1 MKSLEEQIKTL
12 ELKLLHT
19 DTGTDPSLF
28 NALLSEDF
36 EEIGNTGHINSRQE
50 VINWLIN
57 KNNDDRWLL
66 KNFRIKILSTDW
78 VLAIYEAQK
87 ISNLDSTSTSRGSLR
102 SSIWKRHGDNWQM
115 VFHQGS
121 KISK

>member
-1 MKSLEEQIKTL
+1 MKPLEEQIKTL

-19 DTGTDPSLF
+19 DTGADPSLF

-36 EEIGNTGHINSRQE
+36 EEIGNTGHISSRQE

-57 KNNDDRWLL
+57 KSNDDRWLL

-78 VLAIYEAQK
+78 ILAIYEAQK
-87 ISNLDSTSTSRGSLR
+87 ISNPDSTSTSRGSLR
-102 SSIWKRHGDNWQM
+102 SSIWKRHGDDWQM

-121 KISK
+121 KVSK